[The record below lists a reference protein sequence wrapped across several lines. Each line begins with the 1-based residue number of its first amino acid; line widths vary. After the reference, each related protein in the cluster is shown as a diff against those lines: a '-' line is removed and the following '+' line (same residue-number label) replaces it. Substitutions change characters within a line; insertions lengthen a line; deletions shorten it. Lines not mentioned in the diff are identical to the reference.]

1 MKDSTLG
8 LLVAGAAV
16 VGYFMLKKSVNQTE
30 LNYLLADPQFAN
42 IQDVLKKMSGDEVHT
57 IYVIDTTAKSGGTVS
72 PQLAQTG
79 YQIFIKYGIVPS

>member
-1 MKDSTLG
+1 MKDSTFA
-8 LLVAGAAV
+8 LLVAGGAIAA
-16 VGYFMLKKSVNQTE
+16 FFLLKKSVNQTE

-42 IQDVLKKMSGDEVHT
+42 IQDIIKKMSGDEVHT
-57 IYVIDTTAKSGGTVS
+57 IYEIDSTAKAGGTVS